1 MTQTAPS
8 PESVLRTY
16 FHAKDENRPHL
27 LDEVFAE
34 DAVLHVHNA
43 SSAITFPS
51 VTHGREAISAVLV
64 GDFNRA
70 YENIYSFYLAR
81 PPADAAAF
89 ACAWLVG
96 MTDKSTREV
105 RVGCGTYEW
114 QFGAAPTPLASQ
126 LVIRIDAMQLLP
138 SDARRPVLSWLRSLS
153 YPWSSPAEMLNH
165 APAVPGLAPVLQWLH
180 GRKTVA

>member
-1 MTQTAPS
+1 MTPVIPS
-8 PESVLRTY
+8 AETVLRTY

-43 SSAITFPS
+43 STAISLPA
-51 VTHGREAISAVLV
+51 VTHGREAIAAVLV
-64 GDFNRA
+64 GDFNRS

-81 PPADAAAF
+81 PAADAAAF

-105 RVGCGTYEW
+105 RIGCGTYEW
-114 QFGAAPTPLASQ
+114 HFGAAPPRRASR

-138 SDARRPVLSWLRSLS
+138 PDARKPVLSWLLSLS
-153 YPWSSPAEMLNH
+153 YPWTSPAEVLGR
-165 APAVPGLAPVLQWLH
+165 APSLPGLAPVLQWLH
-180 GRKTVA
+180 VRKTAA